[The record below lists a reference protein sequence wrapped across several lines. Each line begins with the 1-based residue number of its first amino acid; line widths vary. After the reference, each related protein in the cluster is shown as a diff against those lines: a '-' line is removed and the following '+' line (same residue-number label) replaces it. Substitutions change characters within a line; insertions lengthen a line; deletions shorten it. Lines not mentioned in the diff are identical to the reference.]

1 MVCSTVTVGHSL
13 PTTGTSTV
21 SPLTTVLNCSMAH
34 GDTGFVHMLISTHTS
49 LQNCAELFHGAW

>member
-1 MVCSTVTVGHSL
+1 MVCPTVTVGHSL

-34 GDTGFVHMLISTHTS
+34 GDTGIVHTLISTDT
-49 LQNCAELFHGAW
+49 ATPELC